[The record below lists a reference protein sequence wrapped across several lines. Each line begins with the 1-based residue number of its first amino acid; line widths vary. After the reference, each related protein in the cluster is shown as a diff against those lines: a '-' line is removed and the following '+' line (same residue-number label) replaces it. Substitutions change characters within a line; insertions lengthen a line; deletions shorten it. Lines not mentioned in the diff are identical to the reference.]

1 MCTLSLSQSLH
12 TLAQKCI
19 CMYVC
24 ICILYVRV
32 RVYIHIIVEPV
43 YRDLCFITFMFPV
56 NSKSNRILYVRKLNI
71 HGKSKHLSNKAN
83 LNLGKQTFYSKLQ

>member
-1 MCTLSLSQSLH
+1 MCVY
-12 TLAQKCI
+12 
-19 CMYVC
+19 MY
-24 ICILYVRV
+24 IYIYVRV